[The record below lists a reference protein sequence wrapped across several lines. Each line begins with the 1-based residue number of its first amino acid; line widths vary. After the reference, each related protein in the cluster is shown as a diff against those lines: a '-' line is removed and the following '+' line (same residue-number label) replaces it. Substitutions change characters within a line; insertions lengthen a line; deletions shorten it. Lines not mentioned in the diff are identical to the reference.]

1 MAEILALKC
10 LSSQHKKQVA
20 VVVEIG
26 IIGELTHQLA
36 GGHGSNSV
44 ATFIKPDG
52 RTVGGS
58 MSRTL
63 IFKHILSTATI
74 EACSVSAA
82 AVEEEGF
89 IYIRITDGAQEE
101 VFELNL
107 TPKETMNLIRELYQ
121 ALGQA
126 A

>member
-1 MAEILALKC
+1 
-10 LSSQHKKQVA
+10 
-20 VVVEIG
+20 
-26 IIGELTHQLA
+26 
-36 GGHGSNSV
+36 
-44 ATFIKPDG
+44 
-52 RTVGGS
+52 